1 MHQGV
6 PLGILCVRLPGGGAP
21 WTWSTIEAARPR
33 KAVFDSDRLGAGV
46 RALHSAGA
54 HPRPGITLL
63 PDACYERG
71 PGRRHAAL
79 HSGLARHSQ
88 PHTPMPPPKGVC
100 LCDPVPAEMT
110 QGSQSHPPRSASQ
123 LPPPSGSLPCP
134 PPRPS
139 TPYLLASLNVAL
151 TMLPSYKP
159 YTPGAEPQHERE
171 VPPPPVASRLTAHQL
186 VGAVHAVG
194 EGVALLLDEHALA
207 AGAPELAGQADG
219 CKEGPRTQRGRRAR
233 RGSLPRRPGPTSKVW
248 VSNAER
254 TNGTLSMTGLASG
267 HGKSIL
273 RPPLN
278 DQGLCHAGVRT
289 GRKEPPRTPGR
300 YGSGGW
306 GGWGRELVID
316 VSTELHRRQ

>member
-54 HPRPGITLL
+54 HPRLGITLL
-63 PDACYERG
+63 PDGCYEQG

-123 LPPPSGSLPCP
+123 LPPPPGSLPCP
-134 PPRPS
+134 SPRPS
-139 TPYLLASLNVAL
+139 TPDLLASLNVAL

-171 VPPPPVASRLTAHQL
+171 VPLPPVASRLTAHQL

-219 CKEGPRTQRGRRAR
+219 CKEGASHSE
-233 RGSLPRRPGPTSKVW
+233 GSEGATRLPDPPPGPDLK
-248 VSNAER
+248 
-254 TNGTLSMTGLASG
+254 GLGFKCRVDKWDPFHDRA
-267 HGKSIL
+267 GKRSWQIHS
-273 RPPLN
+273 PSS
-278 DQGLCHAGVRT
+278 
-289 GRKEPPRTPGR
+289 PR
-300 YGSGGW
+300 
-306 GGWGRELVID
+306 
-316 VSTELHRRQ
+316 